1 MKRFSK
7 SEMTA
12 VADLNITPLLDLAW
26 VLLVIFIL
34 TATALIQRIDIA
46 LPQSAENKKEVS
58 SQTTTV
64 SVDKKGIAY
73 LNDSPVSLKQL
84 EEQLKLLKAANPD
97 LPVVMRADQM
107 VQYKQ
112 VVAVLDV
119 LQKVPI
125 EELALAT
132 QIEGR

>member
-7 SEMTA
+7 TEMAA

-26 VLLVIFIL
+26 VMLVIFIL

-46 LPQSAENKKEVS
+46 LPQTQENKKEVS

-64 SVDKKGIAY
+64 SLDRNGNAY
-73 LNDSPVSLKQL
+73 LNDAPVTLEQL
-84 EEQLKLLKAANPD
+84 AEQLKLLKAADPD
-97 LPVVMRADQM
+97 LPVVFRADE
-107 VQYKQ
+107 VLEYKK
-112 VVAVLDV
+112 VVEVLDV
-119 LQKVPI
+119 LQAVPI

-132 QIEGR
+132 QVDRS